1 MNKKRNRT
9 VSRKKIQ
16 NAVVELLKN
25 SNLENLKVTKICQKA
40 HINRSTFYDNY
51 TDIYDMADKLR
62 KYLVDEYALTQNNS
76 KKPIFSKLLQHVK
89 DNQDLYRLFFKLNL
103 QDGVAEKFIDS
114 HEEKNHYDEVFFRN
128 GIAAIIT
135 EWLKNNCSEPIDNV
149 VKVIDAHQNCL
160 QNNSNKY

>member
-25 SNLENLKVTKICQKA
+25 SNLENLKVTEICQKA
-40 HINRSTFYDNY
+40 HINRSTFYANY

-62 KYLVDEYALTQNNS
+62 KYLVDEYALTQKNLKNPS
-76 KKPIFSKLLQHVK
+76 FSKLLHHVK

-103 QDGVAEKFIDS
+103 QNGVAEKFIDN
-114 HEEKNHYDEVFFRN
+114 HEEKDHYDEVFFRN
-128 GIAAIIT
+128 GIVAIIS
-135 EWLKNNCSEPIDNV
+135 EWLKNNCSEPINNI

-160 QNNSNKY
+160 KNKKTI

>member
-25 SNLENLKVTKICQKA
+25 SNLENLKVTEICQKA

-62 KYLVDEYALTQNNS
+62 KYLVDEYALTQKNLKNPS
-76 KKPIFSKLLQHVK
+76 FSKLLQHVK

-103 QDGVAEKFIDS
+103 Q
-114 HEEKNHYDEVFFRN
+114 
-128 GIAAIIT
+128 
-135 EWLKNNCSEPIDNV
+135 
-149 VKVIDAHQNCL
+149 
-160 QNNSNKY
+160 